1 MGFTVIN
8 PNLVIQVI
16 VLYGPVPNSFLST
29 HNSMESLLD
38 QAYSDARKF
47 KGPTII
53 AGDINCDVT
62 SLQAWTK
69 LQNDGFWD
77 AALEFATMNGFIPQ
91 PTCRDATRFMYL
103 LVSRHLR
110 PFLEWCDCLEDFYFS
125 DHPVLKA
132 SFRISPGS
140 LQTTQLFYPKSF
152 DDAFFDS
159 DLIASCQE
167 GILDQR
173 KQEIHNSIESE
184 NLDLAVKSW
193 SQACEQLFQSTA
205 VDATGLLSCKGK
217 AFLGRG
223 SHRHTKT
230 STMSVP
236 FCKPGRQGDFQP
248 KVGIVSTSN

>member
-1 MGFTVIN
+1 
-8 PNLVIQVI
+8 
-16 VLYGPVPNSFLST
+16 
-29 HNSMESLLD
+29 MESLLD

-77 AALEFATMNGFIPQ
+77 AALEFATMNGFKPQ

-173 KQEIHNSIESE
+173 KQEIYNSIESE